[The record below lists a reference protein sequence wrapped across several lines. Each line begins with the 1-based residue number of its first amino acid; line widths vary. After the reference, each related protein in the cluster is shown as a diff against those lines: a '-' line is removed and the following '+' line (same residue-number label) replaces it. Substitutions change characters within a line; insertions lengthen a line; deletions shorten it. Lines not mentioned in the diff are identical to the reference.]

1 MAARLEAAALTAI
14 KSAKIQQHMR
24 DGELRGTLDAAGF
37 KARIARDI
45 ALWGPMIKQLWI
57 SATGG
62 AEAAPAK

>member
-37 KARIARDI
+37 KARIAHDV
-45 ALWGPMIKQLWI
+45 AFWGPMIKQLGI
-57 SATGG
+57 STTGS